1 MARLITAR
9 LNTRERNKASKMA
22 TIKEL
27 KDMLIEERVKYIC
40 NSIPDGNCPN
50 AYYHFEYETGCMSE
64 DENDNCFKCKQRFK
78 QAVEKVVRKEVEK
91 L

>member
-1 MARLITAR
+1 MARLIAAR
-9 LNTRERNKASKMA
+9 LNTSGRNKESKMV

-27 KDMLIEERVKYIC
+27 KDMLIEERVRYIC

-64 DENDNCFKCKQRFK
+64 DENDNSFIVPSLTF
-78 QAVEKVVRKEVEK
+78 
-91 L
+91 LLNTF